1 MNDPMTTLELED
13 GTVISYHAT
22 GTGPQVLMAN
32 VLYAHAGVFAGFVA
46 DLSRD
51 HRAITYDLRG
61 TGHSTRHGPYEPA
74 VDLADLEALLEH
86 LGGVRVIVGIGD
98 GALRAVR
105 IATARPDLV
114 GAVVAP
120 GTFVLARAGANRGG
134 LSGSGSV
141 LSALIT
147 LLGSDYRAGIRSI
160 VESGNDGLTEAE
172 IRDRV
177 EQMAAHC
184 PQEAALARLRTW
196 RVDDVTDDARAIGDR
211 LWVLPYPG
219 NPWFPQELADHMHEI
234 LPEANRETIN
244 DGPWTRPADTAAV
257 VRRITGAGG

>member
-1 MNDPMTTLELED
+1 MADSMTTIERDD
-13 GTVISYHAT
+13 GTAIHYDAT
-22 GTGPQVLMAN
+22 GAGPQVLVAN
-32 VLYAHAGVFAGFVA
+32 VLYAHAGLFAPFVA

-51 HRAITYDLRG
+51 HRVITYDLRG
-61 TGHSTRHGPYEPA
+61 TGDSTRHGPYEPA

-105 IATARPDLV
+105 MAAARPELV

-120 GTFVLARAGANRGG
+120 GTFVLARAGENRGG

-147 LLGSDYRAGIRSI
+147 LLASDYRAGIRSI
-160 VESGNDGLTEAE
+160 VESGNEGLTEAE

-184 PQEAALARLRTW
+184 PQEAAVA
-196 RVDDVTDDARAIGDR
+196 TDDARAIGDR
-211 LWVLPYPG
+211 LWVLTYPG
-219 NPWFPQELADHMHEI
+219 NPWFPQELADRMHEI
-234 LPEANRETIN
+234 LPEANRETIE
-244 DGPWTRPADTAAV
+244 DGPWTRPGDTAAV
-257 VRRITGAGG
+257 VRRITGA